1 MQVFRN
7 FKSIG
12 VVLLLVSGLAGC
24 GEKPGPAESAG
35 KKIDQATAEAIQ
47 KMNEATGKAVKELNE
62 TAAKLNKEVGEASIK
77 LGEESKKVGEVFD
90 DATITS
96 KVKAAIFAESSL
108 KSLQINVDT
117 ARGVVTLSGSVD
129 SQASSDLAEQ
139 LASAVAGVKKVN
151 NHLKLKTVKPD

>member
-1 MQVFRN
+1 MRSFGSLKTV
-7 FKSIG
+7 G
-12 VVLLLVSGLAGC
+12 VTLLMVAGLVGC

-35 KKIDQATAEAIQ
+35 KKIDQATEETIR
-47 KMNEATGKAVKELNE
+47 KMNEATDKAVRELNE
-62 TAAKLNKEVGEASIK
+62 AAAKLNKEMGEASVK
-77 LGEESKKVGEVFD
+77 LGEESKKVGEVLD

-96 KVKAAIFAESSL
+96 KVKAAIFAEPSL

-117 ARGVVTLSGSVD
+117 VKGVVTLSGSVD

-151 NHLKLKTVKPD
+151 NHLKLKTVRSE